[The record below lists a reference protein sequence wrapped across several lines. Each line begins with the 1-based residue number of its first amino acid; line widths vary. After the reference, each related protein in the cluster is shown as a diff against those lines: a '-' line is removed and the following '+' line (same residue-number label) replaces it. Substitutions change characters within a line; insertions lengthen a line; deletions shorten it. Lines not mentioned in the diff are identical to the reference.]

1 MSFTGIPFVIFFVIV
16 LATYHLAGKMRVPD
30 GLQWGWLVAASLF
43 FYGYETPRLL
53 WLLGFSILFNS
64 LAGWFIARRVN
75 SKNSISRWFMAGAL
89 GVNLLLIVS
98 FKYAGLLGSLLL
110 PADAAWAIHLQ
121 NQLEAIPLPIG
132 ISFYTFHAI
141 SFLVDLS
148 RAGTKEPALIPF
160 CEELSGTSPLRGLGK
175 LALYITFFPQLIAG
189 PIMKARAF
197 LPQIGRKRT
206 DAVHWQRSCRLLILG
221 YFLKMV
227 VADNLQE
234 QTNLI
239 ATAATSGFGSI
250 DLLLLLYAYSF
261 QIFADFA
268 GYSLIALGLA
278 GLCGYQ
284 LPINFN
290 FPYLSASITEF
301 WRRWHISL
309 STWLRDY
316 LYFPLGGNRKGAA
329 RTYLNLFLVMFLGG
343 LWHGSEMRYAWW
355 GTGHG
360 LLLAIERLLDVAVD
374 ETSVLV
380 GSFTRWLRVLLTFQL
395 VSFLWLLFIM
405 PDMKHVTDFL
415 GALIANP
422 ITFNL
427 RMAYA
432 ILVYS
437 LPVFAYYVWGY
448 YRPRWREAISN
459 SNPGRLME
467 SACYAAMLYLII
479 TNPGAGGNFIY
490 FQF

>member
-1 MSFTGIPFVIFFVIV
+1 MSFTSIPFVVFLVTV
-16 LATYHLAGKMRVPD
+16 LAVYHAAGRMRVSD

-43 FYGYETPRLL
+43 FYSYETPSLL
-53 WLLGFSILFNS
+53 WLLGFSIVFNS
-64 LAGWFIARRVN
+64 LAGWFIARRV
-75 SKNSISRWFMAGAL
+75 SAKRPVSRWFMAGAL

-98 FKYAGLLGSLLL
+98 FKYAGLLASLLL
-110 PADAAWAIHLQ
+110 PDDAVWAIRLES
-121 NQLEAIPLPIG
+121 QLKAIPLPIG

-148 RAGTKEPALIPF
+148 RAGTREPALTPF
-160 CEELSGTSPLRGLGK
+160 ADELSHTSPVRALGK

-197 LPQIGRKRT
+197 LPQIGLKPM
-206 DAVHWQRSCRLLILG
+206 ASIHWQRACRLLILG

-316 LYFPLGGNRKGAA
+316 LYFPLGGNRKGTL
-329 RTYLNLFLVMFLGG
+329 RTYVNLALVMFLGG
-343 LWHGSEMRYAWW
+343 LWHGAEMRYAWW
-355 GTGHG
+355 GTAHG
-360 LLLAIERLLDVAVD
+360 LLLAIERLLGVTAD

-380 GSFTRWLRVLLTFQL
+380 GSVTRWLRVLLTFQL
-395 VSFLWLLFIM
+395 VSFLWLLFVM
-405 PDMKHVTDFL
+405 PDMKHVIDFL
-415 GALIANP
+415 EALAANP
-422 ITFNL
+422 PTFNR
-427 RMAYA
+427 RMTYA
-432 ILVYS
+432 ILTYS
-437 LPVFAYYVWGY
+437 LPVVTYYVWGY
-448 YRPRWREAISN
+448 YRPQWRDALTN
-459 SNPGRLME
+459 SRRGKLIE
-467 SACYAAMLYLII
+467 SACYGAMLYLII
-479 TNPGAGGNFIY
+479 TNPGAAGNFIY